1 MLCFIIFSN
10 TATDGMFNPG
20 TALQKALRAI
30 KKAFRATGNE
40 FNDEILELL
49 SLRVTADFQPRM
61 KDGSISVEEI
71 QDSVEHVLE
80 QTGYTD
86 VAKAYILYIAVY
98 HVLIVQQSAVHAAD
112 LLPLLPVKNISLCY
126 IRVAGLLQHMLHAV
140 LRGGKKVY

>member
-1 MLCFIIFSN
+1 MIQVVKRDGE
-10 TATDGMFNPG
+10 TAEFCLKKITE
-20 TALQKALRAI
+20 AI

-86 VAKAYILYIAVY
+86 VAKAYILYRKQREKIRSMN
-98 HVLIVQQSAVHAAD
+98 SA
-112 LLPLLPVKNISLCY
+112 LLNYMDVVNSYVK
-126 IRVAGLLQHMLHAV
+126 V
-140 LRGGKKVY
+140 